1 MGAAGGIGIEFG
13 VVALGGSGW
22 WEERGW
28 CLHRELCSVQ
38 RDLAC
43 RAGEASSMIDKVL
56 GGTITVNHNLLS
68 HSIVCMYDF

>member
-1 MGAAGGIGIEFG
+1 MGAVGGTGIEFG

-28 CLHRELCSVQ
+28 CLCRKLCSVQ

-43 RAGEASSMIDKVL
+43 RAGKASSMIDKVL
-56 GGTITVNHNLLS
+56 GGTIKVNHHLLFPFNRL
-68 HSIVCMYDF
+68 HV